1 MSIPPLLRR
10 VIGLQY
16 SENLQMEWLKK
27 VRSVPD
33 IIMWMCFRT
42 QFQSCTIHNCLIHVM
57 KIGCVDCLVKVRG
70 KISKSLPNSIYKV
83 SFDCFTF
90 KMQTVK
96 GKECNTHS
104 LTISAHLLFPLPLS
118 FTFKC
123 YPQQPLIAK
132 LPSASLPPSGWLNE
146 AGASRA

>member
-1 MSIPPLLRR
+1 
-10 VIGLQY
+10 
-16 SENLQMEWLKK
+16 
-27 VRSVPD
+27 
-33 IIMWMCFRT
+33 
-42 QFQSCTIHNCLIHVM
+42 M

-104 LTISAHLLFPLPLS
+104 LTISAHLLFPLPPS

-123 YPQQPLIAK
+123 YHRQPLIAK

-146 AGASRA
+146 AGASRARYQHCRKWMFWVRNLHPERAIYGNVYIML